1 MKTPKNKVGE
11 KEMEKFVSKKIKMKT
26 AARLAAVQAC
36 YMIEYGQLPV
46 DEVIRD
52 FTTGQVGRY
61 VIKEDINASEEL
73 EEVSEMDS
81 DYFTRIVRSVQA
93 NKEELEKSLSL
104 FLKEG
109 WSFERMDGTLRA
121 LFLCAIYELINTL
134 DVDAKVII
142 QEYVD
147 LAYAFFSKGE
157 PKMGCWIRWLN
168 PVKSSSSGQLIQILR
183 VGCSCHVFLY
193 TLSCRHS

>member
-46 DEVIRD
+46 DEVIRY

-157 PKMGCWIRWLN
+157 PKMVNAVLDQ
-168 PVKSSSSGQLIQILR
+168 VAKSR
-183 VGCSCHVFLY
+183 
-193 TLSCRHS
+193 